1 MATPDADGSAD
12 NDKNDEDDHDDTDFI
27 NDIDE
32 AADPSDSTRCRNAT
46 RQDSIPHHDITTT
59 TGQRTMGDIFMPK
72 VHGSALASHLVRS
85 HCSLYGYH
93 DGVVVL
99 RR

>member
-46 RQDSIPHHDITTT
+46 RQDSIPH
-59 TGQRTMGDIFMPK
+59 TMGDIFMPK